1 MGPLAQAR
9 CGGTRYHT
17 RMHTPSLILTVALVC
32 AASSARAAD
41 AAAKYALCQEN
52 PALDHAIFV
61 VILTPNGTGAA
72 KKWTFAFD
80 HCSLSGRER
89 LHPMEV
95 QRHYDTADG
104 QGFSLTTQMGSRVS
118 TARLY
123 PALLRPKDLRVWTA
137 ELGPFFTSDLLSGA
151 VIDAGP
157 TLKGTVTI
165 QALKPPP
172 AAP

>member
-1 MGPLAQAR
+1 MN
-9 CGGTRYHT
+9 
-17 RMHTPSLILTVALVC
+17 TPSLVLAVTLVC

-61 VILTPNGTGAA
+61 VIFTPDGGDAA
-72 KKWTFAFD
+72 KKWTFAFN

-95 QRHYDTADG
+95 QRYYATADG
-104 QGFSLTTQMGSRVS
+104 QGFALTTQMGSLVS

-123 PALLRPKDLRVWTA
+123 PALLRQKGVRLWTA
-137 ELGPFFTSDLLSGA
+137 ELGPFFTSDLLSGVA
-151 VIDAGP
+151 LDAGRA
-157 TLKGTVTI
+157 LKGTVTI
-165 QALKPPP
+165 QALKPTPP
-172 AAP
+172 AP